1 MPGLQQELL
10 ETVTATG
17 KPVILVLLAGSAI
30 DLSWADNNVDAII
43 CAWYPGARGGKAVA
57 ETIFG
62 ENSPSGSLPVTFYA
76 DTKELPDFCDYSMK
90 NRTYRYTRCK
100 VSYPFGYGL
109 S

>member
-1 MPGLQQELL
+1 
-10 ETVTATG
+10 
-17 KPVILVLLAGSAI
+17 
-30 DLSWADNNVDAII
+30 
-43 CAWYPGARGGKAVA
+43 

-100 VSYPFGYGL
+100 VLYPFGYGL
-109 S
+109 SYTDILYHDASINCTECDVKDSVIIKTKVTNKGKYSINESVQ